1 MRKGIFVLLAAMLA
15 GCRAMHPTVAE
26 KITADSTRSVTVQ
39 HDSIF
44 VRDSIFVV
52 ERGDTVFETKYRY
65 VYRDRVLRD
74 TFHYHRCDTVTCT
87 VEVEKELTFWQ
98 QKKMEL
104 GGAVAW
110 IAPFIAAIMVIKW
123 KFL

>member
-1 MRKGIFVLLAAMLA
+1 MRKSIFILLAAMLA
-15 GCRAMHPTVAE
+15 GCRAMHPTVCE
-26 KITADSTRSVTVQ
+26 KISADSTRSVTVQ

-52 ERGDTVFETKYRY
+52 ERGDTVFATKYRY

-74 TFHYHRCDTVTCT
+74 TFHHHRLDTVTCT

-110 IAPFIAAIMVIKW
+110 IAPLIAAIMVIKW

>member
-1 MRKGIFVLLAAMLA
+1 MRKGVFILLAAMIA
-15 GCRAMHPTVAE
+15 GCRTMHPTVAE
-26 KITADSTRSVTVQ
+26 KISADSIRSVTVQ

-52 ERGDTVFETKYRY
+52 ERGDTVFATKYRY

-74 TFHYHRCDTVTCT
+74 TFHHHRLDTVTNT
-87 VEVEKELTFWQ
+87 VELEKELTYWQ

-104 GGAVAW
+104 GGTVAW
-110 IAPFIAAIMVIKW
+110 IAPIAIALMVARRW
-123 KFL
+123 WG

>member
-1 MRKGIFVLLAAMLA
+1 MRKSIFILLAAMLA
-15 GCRAMHPTVAE
+15 GCRAMHPTVCE
-26 KITADSTRSVTVQ
+26 KISADSTRSVTVQ

-65 VYRDRVLRD
+65 VYRDRMLRD

-110 IAPFIAAIMVIKW
+110 IAPLIAAIMVIKW